1 MNVVFDTGI
10 IVAAIY
16 WKNEPRRCLTA
27 FARRRFR
34 LFVTDSILDEYE
46 RVARELKTEES
57 LTLDPAPALGWIQQ
71 KAQRVL
77 PVRLP
82 RPTCRDPQDDKFLE
96 CALAAQAKY
105 LVTRDHD
112 LLVLEKPFGIQVVSP
127 RRFLS
132 LLAQQRPPRT
142 R

>member
-1 MNVVFDTGI
+1 MNVVFDTGVI
-10 IVAAIY
+10 IAAIY
-16 WKNEPRRCLTA
+16 WQNEPRRCLAA

-34 LFVTDSILDEYE
+34 LFATDSILDEYE
-46 RVARELKTEES
+46 RVALELKVEES
-57 LTLDPAPALGWIQQ
+57 LTLDPVPALAWIQR

-96 CALAAQAKY
+96 CALAAQAKH
-105 LVTRDHD
+105 LVSRDRD
-112 LLVLEKPFGIQVVSP
+112 LLVLEKPFGIQVVTP

-132 LLAQQRPPRT
+132 LLTQQHSPRAA
-142 R
+142 